1 MARPPLALGHHG
13 SIKVTR
19 EGSQWVARLPG
30 PGPRRCDSPR
40 RAVGTVADR
49 STEGSAGRAGPGG
62 EGTGRGGADGR
73 PAISSRCP
81 LLDRGR

>member
-19 EGSQWVARLPG
+19 KGSQWVARLPG

-40 RAVGTVADR
+40 RAVGTL
-49 STEGSAGRAGPGG
+49 SL
-62 EGTGRGGADGR
+62 
-73 PAISSRCP
+73 IHI
-81 LLDRGR
+81 